1 MLPDDPGMP
10 TESTD
15 RRVDLLSDEDW
26 VLISDVMKDAVVLTP
41 DRRRQLR
48 EDAEDLMA
56 EQESSRRVTP

>member
-1 MLPDDPGMP
+1 MP